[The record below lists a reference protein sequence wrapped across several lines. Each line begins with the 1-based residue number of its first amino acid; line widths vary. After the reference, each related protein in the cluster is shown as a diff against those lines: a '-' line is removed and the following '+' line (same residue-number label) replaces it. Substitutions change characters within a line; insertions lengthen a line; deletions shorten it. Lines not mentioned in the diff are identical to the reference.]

1 MQFTSNYD
9 SRVINYKHK
18 MFIRL
23 ATDCFLE
30 WVRGLA
36 KQGEWGSD
44 CGAVDRAVASNS
56 RSPWFDSNQ
65 RQNFVQ
71 NMFYR

>member
-9 SRVINYKHK
+9 SRVVNYKRK

-36 KQGEWGSD
+36 KQ
-44 CGAVDRAVASNS
+44 VDRAVASNS

-71 NMFYR
+71 NMFYH